1 MRGAGHRDMMHVRL
15 AGSWARQK
23 STHPFPRLA
32 GTTGSIELG
41 IFDESERGRTEVSRA
56 GSRVRTARQSWPL
69 SARLL
74 VGAMFVLNTL
84 LAAFF
89 VRTEIK
95 RTLAPATSTPLTL
108 ERPKA
113 GSSPQLNAPANQGS
127 SLGVNTPP
135 VEARPVTL
143 PSTQMAKGPAT
154 KALRVSKSLRPVL
167 SAPIPRAV
175 VYPLQQPLG
184 QTPAPVRDPAASSG
198 TSANVAPPG
207 RAAPFGNPGAGVPGN
222 ATPPPNAP
230 AASALAPSAIGHSLT
245 ARGTRSGSMN
255 KVASVGLPSMEKGL
269 VTPKMP
275 AAPISPKIEIIPRP
289 AVKLENCGD
298 DHVFI
303 ACPTLKTRYDTPFT
317 SEDH

>member
-1 MRGAGHRDMMHVRL
+1 MQVRL

-41 IFDESERGRTEVSRA
+41 IFDESEGGRTEVSRA

-74 VGAMFVLNTL
+74 VGAMFVLSTL
-84 LAAFF
+84 LAAFL

-95 RTLAPATSTPLTL
+95 RPLAPATSTPLTL

-113 GSSPQLNAPANQGS
+113 SSSPQLNAPANQGS

-135 VEARPVTL
+135 
-143 PSTQMAKGPAT
+143 MAKGPAT
-154 KALRVSKSLRPVL
+154 KALRASKSLRPVL

-175 VYPLQQPLG
+175 VYPPQQPLG
-184 QTPAPVRDPAASSG
+184 QTPAPVRDPVASSG
-198 TSANVAPPG
+198 TSANGAPPG

-230 AASALAPSAIGHSLT
+230 AASTLPPSAIGHSLT

-255 KVASVGLPSMEKGL
+255 KVASVGLPGMETGL
-269 VTPKMP
+269 VIPKMP
-275 AAPISPKIEIIPRP
+275 VAPISPKIEIVLRP